1 MVTRKRNAPKRKRP
15 ETIKVMATLSEKRE
29 LLKAAAKADVP
40 LATLMRT
47 LALAAIRRG
56 ETVIAA
62 QAAQA
67 A

>member
-1 MVTRKRNAPKRKRP
+1 MVTAKRNAPKRKRP
-15 ETIKVMATLSEKRE
+15 ETIKVMATPSEKKE
-29 LLKAAAKADVP
+29 LKRAADKADVP

-47 LALAAIRRG
+47 LTLAAIRRG
-56 ETVIAA
+56 ETVIAS